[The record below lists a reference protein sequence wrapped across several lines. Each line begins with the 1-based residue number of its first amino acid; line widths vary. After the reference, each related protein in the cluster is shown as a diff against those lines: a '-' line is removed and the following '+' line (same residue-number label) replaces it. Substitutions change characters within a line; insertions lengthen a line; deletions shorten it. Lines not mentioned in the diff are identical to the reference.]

1 MSVKNPSWQEAT
13 AGGLWLLGAA
23 GLTWL
28 GPQLPLLERVILWV
42 ILSVG
47 LLIILRRFWA
57 WLLGPLFFYDLV
69 RTVRR
74 NRLIP
79 VRCLFA
85 IALLAVV
92 FLFYL
97 NWFGLRGDSWGELFL
112 APSVRREDLASFGSS
127 MFSLFFGM
135 QYLAVF
141 LLTPIYTAGAVA
153 EEKERR
159 TLDLL
164 LTTELTNREI
174 VLGLLA
180 SRLATLGLIFLTIL
194 PVLSLMEFLGGID
207 PKAVVIGFAFTG
219 IAAMN
224 LGSLC
229 ILVSLYSKTSTQ
241 SILQS
246 YVCHFVLGAFWGWL
260 PFLFFYHYDTDVII
274 RSAVFFVLVSGA
286 MSSIFIALAV
296 VRFRQTHSG
305 MEAFVHPPAELDFSE
320 MPYWT
325 ALGFRE
331 VFPDDD
337 LTSGS
342 YRRRRC
348 PVPARASVGRPV
360 TDMPILWKEFTFQ
373 SMPAP
378 LAVYLFFCFV
388 FFLCSGM
395 GLSARSRWE
404 ANSVLRDAVPLG
416 VALLVLPVG
425 FLSSRKITK
434 EREGGTLDGLLTTCL
449 ETKEILRDKWLAS
462 ILRMRWP
469 FACLVGGLALAVL
482 GEAIHPAAFM
492 GLVGATVVYIGFFA
506 SLGLL
511 ISTRCSTTLKA
522 MLIFII
528 VFLLFGLADALPLG
542 PMSQS
547 PEQFPW
553 AILRLIYYAVSPLST
568 LRELTFDEQR
578 GTKNPGDIVA
588 SFGAVIVVALATWF
602 LWKWTVFSF
611 ERSTG
616 SRPPKRRLPVPV
628 NR

>member
-1 MSVKNPSWQEAT
+1 
-13 AGGLWLLGAA
+13 
-23 GLTWL
+23 
-28 GPQLPLLERVILWV
+28 
-42 ILSVG
+42 
-47 LLIILRRFWA
+47 
-57 WLLGPLFFYDLV
+57 
-69 RTVRR
+69 
-74 NRLIP
+74 
-79 VRCLFA
+79 
-85 IALLAVV
+85 VV
-92 FLFYL
+92 
-97 NWFGLRGDSWGELFL
+97 S
-112 APSVRREDLASFGSS
+112 
-127 MFSLFFGM
+127 
-135 QYLAVF
+135 
-141 LLTPIYTAGAVA
+141 
-153 EEKERR
+153 
-159 TLDLL
+159 
-164 LTTELTNREI
+164 
-174 VLGLLA
+174 
-180 SRLATLGLIFLTIL
+180 
-194 PVLSLMEFLGGID
+194 
-207 PKAVVIGFAFTG
+207 GFAFTG
-219 IAAMN
+219 IATVN

-274 RSAVFFVLVSGA
+274 RSAVFFVLVSGSL
-286 MSSIFIALAV
+286 SSIFIALAV
-296 VRFRQTHSG
+296 VRFRQAHSG
-305 MEAFVHPPAELDFSE
+305 MEAFVHPPAELDFAE

-331 VFPDDD
+331 VFPGDD

-348 PVPARASVGRPV
+348 PPV

-404 ANSVLRDAVPLG
+404 ANSVLRDTVPLG

-434 EREGGTLDGLLTTCL
+434 EREGRTLDSLLTTCL
-449 ETKEILRDKWLAS
+449 ETREILRDKWLAG

-469 FACLVGGLALAVL
+469 FAGLVGGLALALL
-482 GEAIHPAAFM
+482 GEVIHPAAFF
-492 GLVGATVVYIGFFA
+492 GLVGATVVYVGFFA
-506 SLGLL
+506 SLGLF
-511 ISTRCSTTLKA
+511 ISTQCSTTLKA

-528 VFLLFGLADALPLG
+528 VFLLFGLADALPLE
-542 PMSQS
+542 PMSKS
-547 PEQFPW
+547 PEQFPR

-588 SFGAVIVVALATWF
+588 SFGAVILVAVATWF

-616 SRPPKRRLPVPV
+616 GRPPKRRHPVPV
-628 NR
+628 S